1 MNKSRRFYRWFIPV
15 FAVIVL
21 FGLSIGCG
29 DQESQEKAK
38 AEMAKVEKIKTAINQ
53 VIEEAWN
60 KGNLDVLDNLVA
72 EGYVYHIPPYPDAK
86 GLEAYKERIKMYRS
100 AFPDF
105 KLAVEGEILIQG
117 DWAALR
123 WVITGTHTNPLPS
136 IPIPPTGK
144 KVVLK
149 GCDMSHWKDGKSV
162 EEWNYADFLGYLQ
175 QFGFK
180 MVPPEVEEEK
190 KEEEVK
196 EEEKKEET
204 K

>member
-38 AEMAKVEKIKTAINQ
+38 AEKAKVEKMKTAINQ

-86 GLEAYKERIKMYRS
+86 GVEAYKERIKMYRN

-117 DWAALR
+117 DWSALR

-136 IPIPPTGK
+136 VPIPPTGK
-144 KVVLK
+144 KIVLK
-149 GCDMSHWKDGKSV
+149 GCDMGQWKDGKIL
-162 EEWNYADFLGYLQ
+162 EEWNYADFLGYLK
-175 QFGFK
+175 QFDFK
-180 MVPPEVEEEK
+180 MVPPQVEEEK
-190 KEEEVK
+190 KEEE
-196 EEEKKEET
+196 T
-204 K
+204 KDAAQ